1 MNKLI
6 FEINNGDKQVWE
18 QCENDGN
25 VHLYRLEQDWE
36 KSSEIVISPGDMV
49 MLANLYREIKRI
61 GIRDVFVNPYGNA
74 VLSSGDSVT
83 SALEKQIP
91 KKPQKSKEQ
100 RIRFTDS
107 YICPFCGGNFTGTG
121 IADFCYHC
129 GQALDWSDTE

>member
-36 KSSEIVISPGDMV
+36 KSSEIVISPGDMA
-49 MLANLYREIKRI
+49 MIANLYREIKRI

-74 VLSSGDSVT
+74 VLSS
-83 SALEKQIP
+83 E
-91 KKPQKSKEQ
+91 
-100 RIRFTDS
+100 
-107 YICPFCGGNFTGTG
+107 
-121 IADFCYHC
+121 IA
-129 GQALDWSDTE
+129 

>member
-18 QCENDGN
+18 QCKNDGN

-91 KKPQKSKEQ
+91 KKPLEEHFFGIGK
-100 RIRFTDS
+100 
-107 YICPFCGGNFTGTG
+107 CPNCNAAFLDKLTKYCGN
-121 IADFCYHC
+121 C
-129 GQALDWSDTE
+129 GQALDWSDTK